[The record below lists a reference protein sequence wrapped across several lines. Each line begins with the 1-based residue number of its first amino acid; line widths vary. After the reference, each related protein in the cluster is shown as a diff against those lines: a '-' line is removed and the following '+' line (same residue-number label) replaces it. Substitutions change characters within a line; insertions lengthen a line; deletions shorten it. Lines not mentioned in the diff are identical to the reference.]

1 MSSWMLPS
9 SVRLSISSRS
19 KSAAP
24 WKIGSSPDCPVIT
37 GKSVT
42 WTRSTRPA
50 AISARFIDRLPCE
63 RNGTSDST
71 LSRAT
76 TSTASP
82 RTTVAFMMLSSS
94 AVDRALG
101 IQTGNHFWQSQDAR
115 KPPRRRLGIRGWQC
129 EVIDGHRHVAHHGGW
144 KIVANVKRKPEI
156 GRLSYDQKMEPMTK
170 VTDIEDLRHPDAEK
184 LLHTPDPARL
194 AYNGRDGFP
203 RVIPIGFWWNG
214 TDIVVCTA
222 PTAPKVKR

>member
-1 MSSWMLPS
+1 
-9 SVRLSISSRS
+9 
-19 KSAAP
+19 
-24 WKIGSSPDCPVIT
+24 
-37 GKSVT
+37 
-42 WTRSTRPA
+42 
-50 AISARFIDRLPCE
+50 
-63 RNGTSDST
+63 
-71 LSRAT
+71 
-76 TSTASP
+76 
-82 RTTVAFMMLSSS
+82 MMLSSS

-129 EVIDGHRHVAHHGGW
+129 EVIDGHGYVAHHGGW

-170 VTDIEDLRHPDAEK
+170 VTDVEDLRHPDTEK
-184 LLHTPDPARL
+184 LLHTSDPARL

-222 PTAPKVKR
+222 PTAPKVKARGERPNVALTIDDCAAGEGAPGTRRREDRDRRRRCAGVPRGRGQVDERRPTRHI